1 MIAKLLIARS
11 PPLPR
16 PAGWPAKDPAP
27 VLAAEVVGLLAKQS
41 LSATQGQLKGLALQ
55 ALLRL
60 SQRPTAPAGP
70 LRASSNGG
78 GSGGH
83 VLVAAAGSRFN
94 ALAAEGKPEGGAR
107 AELLALLQ
115 LLTDYT
121 TAVQHPSV
129 APAVMLHCLP
139 GLQSLTGVLQAG
151 GLDAACWTTPT
162 WQLLHSLALLL
173 AAVCKK
179 CEDGEAGRALLALLL
194 ADQQVAAMLSG
205 AASHMLLLPEQQLG
219 GSLGQ
224 RARAA
229 ALQRDLLQLFAALA
243 ALVGRQLPCVQ
254 QPHHS
259 RESDRAASRLSFA
272 SSAAA
277 EEPSSSSSREAP
289 PRPGPGQDLLLGEQ
303 TGRALCCCCPR
314 CCSEHRT

>member
-1 MIAKLLIARS
+1 
-11 PPLPR
+11 
-16 PAGWPAKDPAP
+16 

-70 LRASSNGG
+70 QRASSNGG

-205 AASHMLLLPEQQLG
+205 AASHMLLLPKQQLG

-243 ALVGRQLPCVQ
+243 ALVGRQPPCVQ

-277 EEPSSSSSREAP
+277 EEPSSSSSQEAP

-303 TGRALCCCCPR
+303 TGMALCC
-314 CCSEHRT
+314 